1 MNIKYIYLITFIIY
15 YLIATFIF
23 CNLLFNSNLNVTLV
37 NTKTKEEKNPS
48 SIFLILYCLFWII
61 SIPLSKFGG
70 EEEQ

>member
-1 MNIKYIYLITFIIY
+1 MGQIYILTFLTY
-15 YLIATFIF
+15 YLIATFVF
-23 CNLLFNSNLNVTLV
+23 CNILFNSRVKLTLV
-37 NTKTKEEKNPS
+37 NKKTKEEKNPS